1 MKVHPRQ
8 ANKWGTWNTCD
19 LSIQD
24 DTMTQQ
30 PRDDRD
36 LYKLEII
43 KTYSRLSKSF
53 DTIIRKILF
62 DFNSEIISN
71 IVESIQFNLFSFLV
85 NPIKTFNLLSS
96 G

>member
-1 MKVHPRQ
+1 MKAKGTVSISLKMKVHPRQ

-30 PRDDRD
+30 PRDDRG

-53 DTIIRKILF
+53 YTIYFLI
-62 DFNSEIISN
+62 
-71 IVESIQFNLFSFLV
+71 SIQ
-85 NPIKTFNLLSS
+85 K
-96 G
+96 

>member
-53 DTIIRKILF
+53 DTIIRKIVF

-71 IVESIQFNLFSFLV
+71 VVESIQLNLFSFLV
-85 NPIKTFNLLSS
+85 NPIKTFNLLSF